1 MPKLSSATLKRVLAV
16 AASVLPLIGSSG
28 SVSSAV
34 ESTPVVEAP
43 SPLRISPGL
52 YKQSIIDIFGP
63 SIDVEGRFEPEEREE
78 GLMAVGARKVS
89 VTDAG
94 LELYDDIA
102 RGIAVQVLDEKRRA
116 SLVPCTPQS
125 ATAADDACA
134 RAFITQTGR
143 LIYRRPLSEQE
154 IAAKVKLAGNAA
166 ATLKD
171 FYAGLGAILADMLI
185 SPDFLFRHR
194 TIEPDPAAPGE
205 YRLDGYAKAAQLA
218 AFLWNSAP
226 DDMLLTAAAKGELH
240 TPDGLRRQVDRMASS
255 PTIESGVRAFFADML
270 GFADFETLA
279 KDPMFF
285 PAYTIKAKGQTQ
297 EQTLRTIVDHLVT
310 NQGDYRDLFTTP
322 RTFLTRSLAAL
333 YNVPLVELADN
344 GQPDRWIPFSYP
356 EGDPRAGILSQA
368 SFVALHSPS
377 GRSSPTLRGKA
388 LRENILCQR
397 VPAPPGD
404 VQFNIIQD
412 TSNPLYKTARQRLTA
427 HSTSPACAG
436 CHKITDPIGLSLENF
451 DSSGAWRVTENG
463 APIDTNAELN
473 GVKFSGAAGLAKV
486 IRNEPALTGCLTR
499 RVYAFGVGA
508 QPPRN
513 DEWKAIEKKFA
524 DSKYNFPSLMR
535 QVALSSM
542 FFALPAPQVSAK

>member
-1 MPKLSSATLKRVLAV
+1 MLKRVLV
-16 AASVLPLIGSSG
+16 LAASVLPLMGSPASL
-28 SVSSAV
+28 SSA
-34 ESTPVVEAP
+34 TDPVPAVVAP
-43 SPLRISPGL
+43 SPLRISPAF

-102 RGIAVQVLDEKRRA
+102 RGIAAQVVDEKRRTA
-116 SLVPCTPQS
+116 LIPCKPQS

-134 RAFITQTGR
+134 RTFVTQTGR
-143 LIYRRPLSEQE
+143 LVFRRPLTEQE
-154 IAAKVKLAGNAA
+154 IATKVKLAGEAA
-166 ATLKD
+166 TTLKD
-171 FYAGLGAILADMLI
+171 FYAGLGAILGDMLI
-185 SPDFLFRHR
+185 APDFLFRHR
-194 TIEPDPAAPGE
+194 AIEPDPAKPGE
-205 YRLDGYAKAAQLA
+205 YRLDGYSKAAQLA

-226 DDMLLTAAAKGELH
+226 DDMLLTAAATGELH
-240 TPDGLRRQVDRMASS
+240 TADGLRRQVDRMASS
-255 PTIESGVRAFFADML
+255 PALESGVRSFFADML

-297 EQTLRTIVDHLVT
+297 EQTLRTIVDHLIIR
-310 NQGDYRDLFTTP
+310 QGDYRDLFTTP

-344 GQPDRWIPFSYP
+344 GQPDRWIPFTYP
-356 EGDPRAGILSQA
+356 EDDPRAGILSQA

-397 VPAPPGD
+397 VPPPPGD
-404 VQFNIIQD
+404 VQFNIVQD

-451 DSSGAWRVTENG
+451 DSSGAWRINENG
-463 APIDTNAELN
+463 AEIDTNAELN
-473 GVKFSGAAGLAKV
+473 GVKFNGAAGLAKV
-486 IRNEPALTGCLTR
+486 IRNDAALTGCVTR

-524 DSKYNFPSLMR
+524 DSKYNFPGLMR

-542 FFALPAPQVSAK
+542 FFALPSTQETAK